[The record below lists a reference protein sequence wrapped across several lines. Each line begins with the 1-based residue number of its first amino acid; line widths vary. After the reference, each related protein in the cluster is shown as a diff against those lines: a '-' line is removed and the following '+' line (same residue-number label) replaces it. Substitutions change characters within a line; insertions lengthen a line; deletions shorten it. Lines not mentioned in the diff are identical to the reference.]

1 MSTITIEPNQEII
14 DRLLRLHQ
22 ADRLAHGYLF
32 TGAKYTGKFET
43 ALAMAN
49 ELSDSID
56 THTLEC
62 DYGEKIKIDEVR
74 SILQLMG
81 LRPFSAEKKVII
93 IRNVELMT
101 VESSNILLKTLEE
114 PTASSLM
121 ILTTSAVERVLPT
134 IRSRCHRVHFATPSK
149 EVLAEQ
155 LRNLYHEDTLS
166 AHFLSTLAEGS
177 LGVAQNYQARGLFER
192 KNQWITQ
199 FVFGPPDP
207 DFAKKEL
214 KDLKD
219 KALTKEFLDVLL
231 SWMRDAALVYS
242 GVADDHLIHLDRR
255 DELEQFARRYHF
267 ENLADIYDEVISAQ
281 KMLADNLNL
290 KLPLLIIKEKMSWAS

>member
-1 MSTITIEPNQEII
+1 MSTVTVEPNQQVI

-22 ADRLAHGYLF
+22 AGRLAHGYLF
-32 TGAKYTGKFET
+32 TGAKFVGKFET
-43 ALAMAN
+43 AMAVAK
-49 ELSDSID
+49 ELSDPID

-62 DYGEKIKIDEVR
+62 DFGEKIKIDEVR
-74 SILQLMG
+74 EILALMG
-81 LRPFSAEKKVII
+81 LRPFSAPKKVII

-101 VESSNILLKTLEE
+101 VDSANVLLKTLEE
-114 PTASSLM
+114 PTPSSLM
-121 ILTTSAVERVLPT
+121 ILTTSVYERVLPT
-134 IRSRCHRVHFATPSK
+134 IRSRCHRVHFPTPCK
-149 EVLAEQ
+149 EVLAEH
-155 LRNLYHEDTLS
+155 LRNLYHEDTSS

-177 LGVAQNYQARGLFER
+177 LGVAQNYRDRGLFER
-192 KNQWITQ
+192 KNHWISQ

-219 KALTKEFLDVLL
+219 KQLVKDFLDVLL
-231 SWMRDAALVYS
+231 SWIRDAALIYS
-242 GVADDHLIHLDRR
+242 GVADSHLINLDRR

-267 ENLADIYDEVISAQ
+267 DDLADIYDEVIQAQ
-281 KMLADNLNL
+281 RMLADNLNL